1 MNIATITAAVAS
13 LSWLIVIG
21 VIVIVVIRAS
31 RGQRLRSGTALI
43 VGTVAVALLLNVIS
57 AGIVFVQPQER
68 AVVISAFPG
77 QAGIRA
83 NALQPGLNWIIP
95 FFENVITYPIS
106 RQTYTMSGIPQEGQI
121 QGDDS
126 VQARTSDGQVV
137 FVDASV
143 IFTLNPDRIVDVH
156 IRWQNNYVDN
166 LIRPQARG
174 VIRDWVSQFGVEGV
188 YSTNREELTSNI
200 QEGLR
205 TVFADEGLVLIDFV
219 MRNITFSPE
228 YAASVEQKQIAE
240 QLAQQAELTVEQ
252 RRQEAEQA
260 RQLAQGQAD
269 AVEIR
274 AQGDA
279 AALLINAQAEADAR
293 VLRAQA
299 EAQALELL
307 AAAIEEN
314 PDVLTLE
321 YVQRLSPN
329 IQVMLLPSDNPL
341 LLPVPGFNE
350 LDTQSTLPPA
360 SPSPAPET
368 TP

>member
-21 VIVIVVIRAS
+21 VIVIVIIRAS

-43 VGTVAVALLLNVIS
+43 IGTVAIALVLNVLS
-57 AGIVFVQPQER
+57 AGIVFVLPQER
-68 AVVISAFPG
+68 GVVISAVPG
-77 QAGIRA
+77 QEGIRA

-95 FFENVITYPIS
+95 FFENVVMYPIS
-106 RQTYTMSGIPQEGQI
+106 RQTYTMSGVAQEGQI

-143 IFTLNPDRIVDVH
+143 IFTIDPNRTIDVH

-188 YSTNREELTSNI
+188 YSTNREELTANI
-200 QEGLR
+200 NEALREELGKEGL
-205 TVFADEGLVLIDFV
+205 FLVDFV

-240 QLAQQAELTVEQ
+240 QLAQQAQLTVEQ

-274 AQGDA
+274 AAGDA

-293 VLRAQA
+293 LLRAQA

-307 AAAIEEN
+307 AAAIEDN

-321 YVQRLSPN
+321 YVQRLAPN
-329 IQVMLLPSDNPL
+329 IPL
-341 LLPVPGFNE
+341 LLPVPGFDQP
-350 LDTQSTLPPA
+350 DTQSTLPPSA
-360 SPSPAPET
+360 PTPET